1 MFSSLLDI
9 YSLIKDEKANSFLNK
24 ALKEDIRREVVFNR
38 LLLKEILRL
47 SKRKRKPL
55 LNTIDLQ
62 LELKVFGL
70 EKVFQIGLP
79 LKELFSGYE
88 IGELQKSERSF
99 YLKKIIGERLEHS
112 DLVEKLYARLII
124 AKAMANHKIEKDT
137 RSIKYNIE
145 LLNFVL
151 EVVFKLD

>member
-1 MFSSLLDI
+1 MAQFSV
-9 YSLIKDEKANSFLNK
+9 YSRYTKFCVST
-24 ALKEDIRREVVFNR
+24 LK
-38 LLLKEILRL
+38 
-47 SKRKRKPL
+47 SS
-55 LNTIDLQ
+55 
-62 LELKVFGL
+62 L

-79 LKELFSGYE
+79 LKELFNGCE

-112 DLVEKLYARLII
+112 DLVEKLYTRLII

-137 RSIKYNIE
+137 RSLKYNIE

-151 EVVFKLD
+151 